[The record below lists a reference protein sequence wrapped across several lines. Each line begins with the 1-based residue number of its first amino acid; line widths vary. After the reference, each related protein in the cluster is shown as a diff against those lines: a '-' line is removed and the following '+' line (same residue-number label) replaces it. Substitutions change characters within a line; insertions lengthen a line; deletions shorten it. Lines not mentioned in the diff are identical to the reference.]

1 MLRMLRNRAGI
12 LAAGV
17 SFLAAAAWGHHSFAA
32 EFDSSKPISVSGVI
46 VKLDW
51 VNPHAFVYLDA
62 KDASGETVH
71 WTFQTLPPGMLRARG
86 VNRDLL
92 GVGQTVTISG
102 FGAKDGTGTL
112 GWIKKIQY
120 ADGRV
125 LQVTADD
132 SPAGG
137 ASKPAEGASN
147 KDAPNKDAPNKN
159 APNKDAP
166 GK

>member
-1 MLRMLRNRAGI
+1 MLQMLRNRGAI
-12 LAAGV
+12 P
-17 SFLAAAAWGHHSFAA
+17 AAATLLLAVVAWGHHSFAA
-32 EFDSSKPISVSGVI
+32 EFDSNKPISVTGVI
-46 VKLDW
+46 TKLDW
-51 VNPHAFVYLDA
+51 INPHAFVYLDA

-86 VNRDLL
+86 VSRDLL

-125 LQVTADD
+125 LQVTA
-132 SPAGG
+132 
-137 ASKPAEGASN
+137 E
-147 KDAPNKDAPNKN
+147 DAPNK
-159 APNKDAP
+159 
-166 GK
+166 

>member
-1 MLRMLRNRAGI
+1 MLKMLRNRAGI
-12 LAAGV
+12 PAAGALL
-17 SFLAAAAWGHHSFAA
+17 FAAAAWGHHSFAA
-32 EFDSSKPISVSGVI
+32 EFDSSKPVSVSGVI

-62 KDASGETVH
+62 KDASGEIVH

-86 VNRDLL
+86 VSRDLL
-92 GVGQTVTISG
+92 GAGQTVTISG

-132 SPAGG
+132 SPNTGD
-137 ASKPAEGASN
+137 SPK
-147 KDAPNKDAPNKN
+147 KDLPNN